1 MFNPD
6 AVKTVTGRTFFI
18 IFYENPLLKPHPK
31 ILTDATIKTDFTII
45 KIILAY
51 GSPTGNP

>member
-1 MFNPD
+1 MINPD